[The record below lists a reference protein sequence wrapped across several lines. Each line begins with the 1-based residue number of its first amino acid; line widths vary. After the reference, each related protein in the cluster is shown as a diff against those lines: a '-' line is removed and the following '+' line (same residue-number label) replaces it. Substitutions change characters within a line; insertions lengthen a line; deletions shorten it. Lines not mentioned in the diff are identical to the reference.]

1 VVLFRYRREIR
12 AARLCSSGSLPIVAQ
27 RRLIS
32 LPGTFSGRS
41 SGSGQKAPFDGQPIT
56 SGLPPGANIL
66 GGGWHVSSVPGRR
79 SRNWP
84 RRIVVVPRPPSL
96 YSSYMLRVIVTAL
109 VTLGFFVGLASVTRL
124 PPSLAASGGETNPDM
139 CNVVQAA
146 FMAVMNSR
154 DVAYPKE
161 IGAPHALSDGSGHSL
176 LRPRS
181 LEKTSCLIW
190 LRNKISIQS
199 NTLLLCA
206 IGGENLNQLWILV
219 QCVSSFRTQ
228 FFRLTRNWRSFKC
241 RSKAAVSGVMAV
253 CASYEKPISIG

>member
-1 VVLFRYRREIR
+1 VS
-12 AARLCSSGSLPIVAQ
+12 AA
-27 RRLIS
+27 
-32 LPGTFSGRS
+32 
-41 SGSGQKAPFDGQPIT
+41 GQKAPFDGQPIT

-66 GGGWHVSSVPGRR
+66 GGGWHVSSVPGHR
-79 SRNWP
+79 SINWP

-161 IGAPHALSDGSGHSL
+161 IGASSRSIGRIGTFFIAPAILGKDELSDLASQQDKYSIEHFTPVCDWRGKSQSVMDPGPMRVEFSNPIFSSDAKLAILQVSFQSSGIWGYGRMCV
-176 LRPRS
+176 LRKADFHWIARCIPS
-181 LEKTSCLIW
+181 W
-190 LRNKISIQS
+190 IS
-199 NTLLLCA
+199 
-206 IGGENLNQLWILV
+206 
-219 QCVSSFRTQ
+219 
-228 FFRLTRNWRSFKC
+228 
-241 RSKAAVSGVMAV
+241 
-253 CASYEKPISIG
+253 